1 VNFLT
6 NFLTSV
12 NFLNPTF
19 ANRNQTFAN
28 RNQTFVNR
36 NENANED
43 FF

>member
-6 NFLTSV
+6 NFLTNV
-12 NFLNPTF
+12 NFPTF

-28 RNQTFVNR
+28 QNETFANQ
-36 NENANED
+36 NENAKED